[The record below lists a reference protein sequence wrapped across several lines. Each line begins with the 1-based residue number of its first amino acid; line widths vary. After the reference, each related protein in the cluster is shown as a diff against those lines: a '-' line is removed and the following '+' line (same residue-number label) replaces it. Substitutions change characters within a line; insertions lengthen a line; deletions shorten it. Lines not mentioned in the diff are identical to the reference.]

1 MAINRIGKAAAA
13 VAMVAGLTL
22 ATAGA
27 ASAGTVTWNGVRGL
41 DSIDACEAGEAP
53 YLHWILTPG
62 GGNSVTGATLELDG
76 TSYVGIQHGEGGGA
90 WHFYTPSD
98 VDLSSAS
105 ATYTGTI
112 GRNALLTISDG
123 CVGDGG
129 PSS

>member
-13 VAMVAGLTL
+13 VAMVAGLTV
-22 ATAGA
+22 AMAGS
-27 ASAGTVTWNGVRGL
+27 ASAGTVTWDGVRGL
-41 DSIDACEAGEAP
+41 DSVVECEPGQDP

-62 GGNSVTGATLELDG
+62 GGNTVTSATLELDG
-76 TSYVGIQHGEGGGA
+76 DTYDGEQMGEGGGA
-90 WHFYTPSD
+90 WHFFTPAD

-123 CVGDGG
+123 CEGVTY
-129 PSS
+129 PS